1 MKIKPFLPKY
11 ASWIFIAT
19 VILAQPYWVVEIYA
33 NFTYFHNVNKVF
45 EHTRPY
51 EALCRWV
58 ASSVAPCEAWL
69 TKLSD
74 PWWIFT
80 TVALFYNIKT
90 RYELT
95 VPQICRI
102 SPRFAI
108 MLVAMLI
115 SVAFIILD
123 ICSVTSALKSALPD
137 GLNPFWKLAFVFKC
151 LTDSVILDD
160 FKTALDRLRAYKI
173 SRLGSFAVD
182 NSDRR
187 ARGNRALESVWAPVA
202 APNGVPPTAS
212 PDGDYLHHD
221 QEPHWPEGTDVDD
234 IERRKPSRD
243 RDSEESGGVT
253 VADHDPRIREG
264 SDAHILR
271 SWSPWGRD
279 SSGTSEQYARA
290 VREVTNDDS
299 TRNSPVHYS
308 EKYIGTAR

>member
-1 MKIKPFLPKY
+1 LLINP
-11 ASWIFIAT
+11 
-19 VILAQPYWVVEIYA
+19 
-33 NFTYFHNVNKVF
+33 
-45 EHTRPY
+45 
-51 EALCRWV
+51 
-58 ASSVAPCEAWL
+58 
-69 TKLSD
+69 SD

-80 TVALFYNIKT
+80 TIALFYNIKT

-115 SVAFIILD
+115 SIGFIILD

-173 SRLGSFAVD
+173 SRLGSFAID

-187 ARGNRALESVWAPVA
+187 SRGNRGLENAWSEVA
-202 APNGVPPTAS
+202 APNGVLAMAS

-221 QEPHWPEGTDVDD
+221 EEPQWPEGKDVDHM
-234 IERRKPSRD
+234 ERRKPSRD
-243 RDSEESGGVT
+243 RDSEENAGVT
-253 VADHDPRIREG
+253 VMDHEARREG

-271 SWSPWGRD
+271 PPSPWTRD
-279 SSGTSEQYARA
+279 STGSEEYARA

-299 TRNSPVHYS
+299 TRKSPEHDS
-308 EKYIGTAR
+308 EKQIGTAR